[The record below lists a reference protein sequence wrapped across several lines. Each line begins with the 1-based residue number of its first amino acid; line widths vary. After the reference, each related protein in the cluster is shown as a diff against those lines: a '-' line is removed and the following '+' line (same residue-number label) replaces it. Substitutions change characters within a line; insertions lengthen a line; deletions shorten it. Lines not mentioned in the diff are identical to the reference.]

1 MSDNRTPVERVVEIA
16 IHVPVGIAAFARDAV
31 PTLVTMFAGR
41 GKREVDVHQ
50 REVVGQLANY
60 KAIGELA
67 VKFGPPVVRQRVTEQ
82 IVTLRTKSLEAFESF
97 SSSSRTCSGVTD
109 LHSSSENQIA
119 EDASDLVDIKAGGE
133 PVPSQSEAAMQGESP
148 HVEAPGSESL
158 TLESAL
164 LSIPDYDGLAASQ
177 VIERLE
183 GLNSEELNDVEN
195 YERSTRARRTI
206 LGKIAILRTT

>member
-1 MSDNRTPVERVVEIA
+1 MSDNRSPVERVVEIA
-16 IHVPVGIAAFARDAV
+16 IHVPVGIASFARDAV

-41 GKREVDVHQ
+41 GKREVDLRQ
-50 REVVGQLANY
+50 REVAGQIGNY

-67 VKFGPPVVRQRVTEQ
+67 VKFGPPVVKQRVNEQ

-97 SSSSRTCSGVTD
+97 SSSSRTCSGTAD
-109 LHSSSENQIA
+109 LHSSSEDQIL
-119 EDASDLVDIKAGGE
+119 EDSVDVGMEDPIIKPAGDSE
-133 PVPSQSEAAMQGESP
+133 PLQTESP
-148 HVEAPGSESL
+148 SAEVPDSNSL
-158 TLESAL
+158 SVESAL

-177 VIERLE
+177 IIERLE